1 MKNRTLFA
9 NLVGGILMSPFALE
23 AASPD
28 LNVITPRGGEV
39 GTEIQTQFIGDRLH
53 DTAEIVSYSPQI
65 KPLEFKVVDKK
76 KVDVKL
82 AIAKDCP
89 IGEHLFRLRTKSGL
103 STIRSFWVGQFP
115 NVAETEPNGDF
126 NAPQKVKLNT
136 TVEGVIKVED
146 VDYFSVEAKKGQR
159 IAVEVE
165 GMRLGRV
172 FDGRLLD
179 PYVAILDKNRFE
191 LAFADDTALLQQDAF
206 ATAVAPEDGTYII
219 EIRDSAYEGND
230 RSRYRLHI
238 GDFPRPSAV
247 YPGGAKV
254 GTERE
259 FTLIGDPSGTKKMKF
274 KVEGKPGERV
284 PVFAKKDGRSAPS
297 PNYVRASTFG
307 DVLEAEPNND
317 QKQAT
322 PSQALPFAFNGIIE
336 KPGDVDWF
344 RFSAKK
350 GQRFTFRAIAKAI
363 QSPLDAVLNVYDAD
377 GKHIGGNDDSGGLDS
392 KYDFKPQKDGDY
404 FVRVRDHLDNGG
416 PDYVYRIE
424 AEPPVAGLSLSTPQ
438 FSRRDYQSRQ
448 MIYVAR
454 GNRSGIVVNL
464 ARRSFSADVNLATG
478 TLPKGVTLNS
488 KGIPKALTSAPLLFD
503 AAKDA
508 PLGVSLVSLNG
519 IHAENSD
526 VRGEWTQKLDFVI
539 ANPNNTVFY
548 RSFTDKLAVAVVEEV
563 PFHIEFETPKVPI
576 VRKGT
581 FPLKVKAVRKEG
593 FKAPIDI
600 RLLTRTPG
608 VSATTTVRIPEGK
621 NEVTYPISANGSAA
635 TGTFH
640 FVVMG
645 EANTPNGQAIA
656 SSDYIPLTV
665 AEPYLDMK
673 IEMASVTQ
681 GQSTNL
687 VCKIEHKTPFEGKA
701 KVRLTGLPAKCE
713 APELTF
719 TKDTK
724 ELVFPVKTAPDS
736 PKGQHKGLF
745 CSVEIPD
752 NGGIVLHALAQG
764 GILRIDPPKPPKPT
778 PKPEP
783 KKEVAQANPK

>member
-1 MKNRTLFA
+1 MKHRILFA
-9 NLVGGILMSPFALE
+9 HLLGGLLLAPFALQ
-23 AASPD
+23 AASPAFD
-28 LNVITPRGGEV
+28 VITPRGGQV
-39 GTEIQTQFIGDRLH
+39 GTEIQTRIYGDRLQ

-65 KPLEFKVVDKK
+65 QVREFKVVDKK

-89 IGEHLFRLRTKSGL
+89 LGEHLFRVRTKSGL

-115 NVAETEPNGDF
+115 NVAEAEPNGDF
-126 NAPQKVKLNT
+126 NAPQKIKMNS

-146 VDYFSVEAKKGQR
+146 VDYFAVDAKKGQR

-206 ATAVAPEDGTYII
+206 ATAIAPENGTYFI

-238 GDFPRPSAV
+238 GDFPRPSAI
-247 YPGGAKV
+247 YPAGVKAGA
-254 GTERE
+254 ERE

-274 KVEGKPGERV
+274 KVEGDAGERV
-284 PVFAKKDGRSAPS
+284 PVFVKKDGRSAPS
-297 PNYVRASTFG
+297 PNYVLPGTFG

-317 QKQAT
+317 REKAT
-322 PSQALPFAFNGIIE
+322 PGQPLPFAFNGIIE
-336 KPGDVDWF
+336 KPGDMDWF

-350 GQRFTFRAIAKAI
+350 GQRFTFRAIAKAV
-363 QSPLDAVLNVYDAD
+363 QSPLDAVINVYDAE

-392 KYDFKPQKDGDY
+392 KYDFKPQKDGEY

-416 PDYVYRIE
+416 PDYIYRIE
-424 AEPPVAGLSLSTPQ
+424 AEAPVPGLSLSTPQ
-438 FSRRDYQSRQ
+438 FNRRDYQSRQ

-454 GNRSGIVVNL
+454 GNRSGLVVNL
-464 ARRSFSADVNLATG
+464 ARRSFSADVNLATD
-478 TLPKGVTLNS
+478 TLPKGVTLKS
-488 KGIPKALTSAPLLFD
+488 KGIPKALTSAPLLFE

-519 IHAENSD
+519 VHAKNSD
-526 VRGEWTQKLDFVI
+526 IRGEWTQKLDFVI

-548 RSFTDKLAVAVVEEV
+548 RSLTDKLAVAVVEEV
-563 PFHIEFETPKVPI
+563 PFRLEFETPKVPI

-581 FPLKVKAVRKEG
+581 FPLKIKAVRKEG
-593 FKAPIDI
+593 FKAPIDV

-608 VSATTTVRIPEGK
+608 ISATTTVKIPEGK
-621 NEVTYPISANGSAA
+621 NEVTYPITANGSAA

-640 FVVMG
+640 FAVMG
-645 EANTPNGQAIA
+645 EANTPEGQVLA

-665 AEPYLDMK
+665 AEPFLDMK

-681 GQSTNL
+681 GQSTKL
-687 VCKIEHKTPFEGKA
+687 VCKLEHKTPFEGKA

-724 ELVFPVKTAPDS
+724 ELVFPVKAAPDS

-745 CSVEIPD
+745 CSVEVPD

-764 GILRIDPPKPPKPT
+764 GVLRIDPPKPPKPT

-783 KKEVAQANPK
+783 KKEVAQTVAK